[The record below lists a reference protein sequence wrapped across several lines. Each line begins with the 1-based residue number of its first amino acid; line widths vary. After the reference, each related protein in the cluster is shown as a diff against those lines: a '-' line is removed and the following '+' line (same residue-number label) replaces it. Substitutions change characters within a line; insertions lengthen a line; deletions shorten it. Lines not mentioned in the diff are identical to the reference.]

1 MSGYFAFVE
10 NKIVPIMVDGSIDK
24 DFLENICTV
33 YEPEYIWLSSD
44 RSDLFASR
52 DIIFSFD
59 NYSLIRIGQ
68 KARFPLHDDLAV
80 LLSTSGSTGSPKFVR
95 LSYSNLGSNAISIAQ
110 YLSISEVDRPVT
122 TLPMS
127 YSFGLSIINSHLIK
141 GATILL
147 SSKSVIERGFWEFV
161 KEQRATSLSGV
172 PYTFEILKKIKFFK
186 MPLPHLNT
194 ITQAGGKLHLDLAKE
209 FSQFCHDNKKRYFT
223 MMDRLKRLLV

>member
-1 MSGYFAFVE
+1 M
-10 NKIVPIMVDGSIDK
+10 
-24 DFLENICTV
+24 
-33 YEPEYIWLSSD
+33 
-44 RSDLFASR
+44 
-52 DIIFSFD
+52 
-59 NYSLIRIGQ
+59 
-68 KARFPLHDDLAV
+68 
-80 LLSTSGSTGSPKFVR
+80 R
-95 LSYSNLGSNAISIAQ
+95 LSYSNLESNAISIAQ
-110 YLSISEVDRPVT
+110 FLSISEVDRSVT

-194 ITQAGGKLHLDLAKE
+194 IAQAGGKLHLDLAKE
-209 FSQFCHDNKKRYFT
+209 FSQFYHDNKNRYFT